1 MTAIRQA
8 WSEGAVGSLHGRTA
22 VVTGANSGVGL
33 AAAQLLAGYGVRV
46 VLACRDKGK
55 GLEAAG
61 HVAHAAPGAVNNAGV
76 VGGPRRR
83 SADGFEMHLGAN
95 HLGHFALTRCG

>member
-33 AAAQLLAGYGVRV
+33 ATAQLPAGYGVRV

-61 HVAHAAPGAVNNAGV
+61 HVAHAAQAPSTTPVSWAAA
-76 VGGPRRR
+76 PPDR
-83 SADGFEMHLGAN
+83 
-95 HLGHFALTRCG
+95 